1 MPLTNIMGIFA
12 KSPIKPLEEHIK
24 RVHSCC
30 EELLPFFTAA
40 EAGDWQEA
48 TVIRQRICQME
59 KEADNIKRDIRLSL
73 PSSVFMPVDR
83 GNLLELLRQQDKI
96 ANRAKDISGRVL
108 GRELPIPALIAPDLR
123 AYVSRTLD
131 AVKLARTAVNELDD
145 LLETGFRG
153 REALIVEKMVKELD
167 HIEDD
172 TDAMQVA
179 LRRKLRQ
186 VENELSAV
194 DVVFLYNVLE
204 WIGDLS
210 DLAARVGA
218 RLELMLARG

>member
-1 MPLTNIMGIFA
+1 MPLNNIMGIFA

-30 EELLPFFTAA
+30 EELLPFFAA
-40 EAGDWQEA
+40 AQKGDWQEA
-48 TVIRQRICQME
+48 ATIRQRICQME
-59 KEADNIKRDIRLSL
+59 READTIKREIRLSL
-73 PSSVFMPVDR
+73 PSSIFMPVDR

-108 GRELPIPALIAPDLR
+108 GRELPIPTLIAEDLQ
-123 AYVSRTLD
+123 AYLARTLD
-131 AVKLARTAVNELDD
+131 AVRLARSAVNELDD

-153 REALIVEKMVKELD
+153 REAVIVEKMVKELD

-172 TDAMQVA
+172 TDGMQVA
-179 LRRKLRQ
+179 LHRKLRQ
-186 VENELSAV
+186 CEAELSAV
-194 DVVFLYNVLE
+194 DVVFLYSVIE

-218 RLELMLARG
+218 RLELMLARS